1 MNNICF
7 LIAAHKN
14 HNQTMRL
21 INHLK
26 KDFDLFVHI
35 DKKSKLQIKESE
47 NVKIYKKFKVHH
59 GGFSQIVATLFL
71 MEAAFNNTKN
81 DNTKNNGKNKKDYD
95 RYIFISAQDIPLKS
109 NFEIK
114 KFFENNNKEFLSF
127 ENIRN
132 NEGLYKEMSFRMN
145 AYNFGFWYRKLLSRK
160 IRETIS
166 EIPFIKRQT
175 PENIYYGSSWW
186 NLTKNA
192 VSYILKFVEE
202 NQNYLERFKYTWG
215 SDEFFF
221 QSILMQSDLKE
232 NLENDCLR
240 YLIWQGGAPII
251 LKLNDYKNMKMG
263 GVNLF
268 ARKFDEKID
277 NEIIEKLYKDI

>member
-35 DKKSKLQIKESE
+35 DKKSKLQIEESQ
-47 NVKIYKKFKVHH
+47 NVKVYKKYKVHH

-71 MEAAFNNTKN
+71 MEEAFKSNVNNEN
-81 DNTKNNGKNKKDYD
+81 NKKGYD
-95 RYIFISAQDIPLKS
+95 RYIFISAQDIQLKS
-109 NFEIK
+109 NLEIK
-114 KFFENNNKEFLSF
+114 KFFANNDKEFLSF

-132 NEGLYKEMSFRMN
+132 NEGLYKEMSFRLN

-160 IRETIS
+160 IREIVST
-166 EIPFIKRQT
+166 IPFIKRQT
-175 PENIYYGSSWW
+175 PENIYYGSQWW

-192 VSYILKFVEE
+192 VSYILKFVKE
-202 NQNYLERFKYTWG
+202 NKNYLERFKYTWG

-221 QSILMQSDLKE
+221 QSILMQSDLKKTF
-232 NLENDCLR
+232 ENDCLR
-240 YLIWQGGAPII
+240 YLIWKGGAPIV
-251 LKLNDYKNMKMG
+251 LRLSDYDNMKIKNG

-268 ARKFDEKID
+268 ARKFDESID
-277 NEIIEKLYKDI
+277 NDIIEKLYKDIEE

>member
-35 DKKSKLQIKESE
+35 DKKSKLQIEESK
-47 NVKIYKKFKVHH
+47 NVKVYKKYKVHH

-71 MEAAFNNTKN
+71 MEEAFKSNINNEN
-81 DNTKNNGKNKKDYD
+81 NKKDYD

-109 NFEIK
+109 NLEIK
-114 KFFENNNKEFLSF
+114 KFFANNDKEFLSF

-132 NEGLYKEMSFRMN
+132 NEGLYKEMSFRLN
-145 AYNFGFWYRKLLSRK
+145 AYNFGFWHRKLLSRK
-160 IRETIS
+160 IRDIVST
-166 EIPFIKRQT
+166 IPFIKRQT

-192 VSYILKFVEE
+192 VSYILKFVKE
-202 NQNYLERFKYTWG
+202 NKNYLERFKYTWG
-215 SDEFFF
+215 SDELFF
-221 QSILMQSDLKE
+221 QSILMQSELKKTFE
-232 NLENDCLR
+232 NNCLR
-240 YLIWQGGAPII
+240 YLIWQGGAPIVF
-251 LKLNDYKNMKMG
+251 KLNDYDNFIHG
-263 GVNLF
+263 GVICSPENLT
-268 ARKFDEKID
+268 RRLIT
-277 NEIIEKLYKDI
+277 I

>member
-1 MNNICF
+1 MSKICI
-7 LIAAHKN
+7 LILAHKN
-14 HNQTMRL
+14 YNQTMRL

-35 DKKSKLQIKESE
+35 DKKSALKIDSFE
-47 NVKIYKKFKVHH
+47 NVKVYKKFKVYH
-59 GGFSQIVATLFL
+59 GGFSQIVTTLFL
-71 MEAAFNNTKN
+71 MKEAI
-81 DNTKNNGKNKKDYD
+81 KNNYD
-95 RYIFISAQDIPLKS
+95 RYIFISAQDIPLKN

-114 KFFENNNKEFLSF
+114 DFFENNDREYLSY

-132 NEGLYKEMSFRMN
+132 NEGLYKEMSFRLN

-160 IRETIS
+160 IREIIS
-166 EIPFIKRQT
+166 KIPFIKRQT

-192 VSYILKFVEE
+192 ISYILKFVVE

-221 QSILMQSDLKE
+221 QSILMQSELKNNCE
-232 NLENDCLR
+232 NNCLR
-240 YLIWQGGAPII
+240 YLIWQGGVPIVFK
-251 LKLNDYKNMKMG
+251 LKDYDNFIRG
-263 GVNLF
+263 GKSIRSKV
-268 ARKFDEKID
+268 
-277 NEIIEKLYKDI
+277 

>member
-1 MNNICF
+1 MSKICF

-14 HNQTMRL
+14 YNQTMRL

-35 DKKSKLQIKESE
+35 DKKSSLKIDSFE
-47 NVKIYKKFKVHH
+47 NVKVYKKFKVYH
-59 GGFSQIVATLFL
+59 GGFSQIVTTLFL
-71 MEAAFNNTKN
+71 MEEAI
-81 DNTKNNGKNKKDYD
+81 KNNYY
-95 RYIFISAQDIPLKS
+95 RYIFISAQDIPLKN

-114 KFFENNNKEFLSF
+114 DFFENNDREYLSY

-132 NEGLYKEMSFRMN
+132 NEGLYKEMSFRLN

-160 IRETIS
+160 IREIIS
-166 EIPFIKRQT
+166 KIPFIKRQT

-192 VSYILKFVEE
+192 ISYILKFVVE
-202 NQNYLERFKYTWG
+202 NKNYLERFKYTWG

-221 QSILMQSDLKE
+221 QSILMQSELKNNCE
-232 NLENDCLR
+232 NNCLR
-240 YLIWQGGAPII
+240 YLIWQGGVPIVFK
-251 LKLNDYKNMKMG
+251 LKDYDNFIRG
-263 GVNLF
+263 GKSIRSKV
-268 ARKFDEKID
+268 
-277 NEIIEKLYKDI
+277 

>member
-1 MNNICF
+1 MNKICF

-14 HNQTMRL
+14 YNQTMRL

-26 KDFDLFVHI
+26 KDFDLYVHI
-35 DKKSKLQIKESE
+35 DKKSALKIDSFD

-59 GGFSQIVATLFL
+59 GGFSQIIATLFL
-71 MEAAFNNTKN
+71 MEEAIKN
-81 DNTKNNGKNKKDYD
+81 DYD
-95 RYIFISAQDIPLKS
+95 RYIFISAQDVPLKN

-114 KFFENNNKEFLSF
+114 NFFENNDKEYLSYQ
-127 ENIRN
+127 NIKD
-132 NEGLYKEMSFRMN
+132 NEGLYNEMSFRLN
-145 AYNFGFWYRKLLSRK
+145 AYNLGFWYRKLLSRK

-166 EIPFIKRQT
+166 NIPFIKRQT

-192 VSYILKFVEE
+192 VSYILKFVKE

-221 QSILMQSDLKE
+221 QSILLESDLKSKC
-232 NLENDCLR
+232 ENDCLR
-240 YLIWQGGAPII
+240 YLIWQGGAPIVF
-251 LKLNDYKNMKMG
+251 KSNDYDNFIRG
-263 GVNLF
+263 GG
-268 ARKFDEKID
+268 KFVRPKI
-277 NEIIEKLYKDI
+277 

>member
-1 MNNICF
+1 MSKICI
-7 LIAAHKN
+7 LILAHKN
-14 HNQTMRL
+14 YNQTMRL

-35 DKKSKLQIKESE
+35 DKKSALKIDSFE
-47 NVKIYKKFKVHH
+47 NVKVYKKFKVYH
-59 GGFSQIVATLFL
+59 GGFSQIVTTLFL
-71 MEAAFNNTKN
+71 MEEAI
-81 DNTKNNGKNKKDYD
+81 KNNYD
-95 RYIFISAQDIPLKS
+95 RYIFISAQDIPLKN

-114 KFFENNNKEFLSF
+114 DFFENNDREYLSY

-132 NEGLYKEMSFRMN
+132 NEGFYKEMSFRLN

-160 IRETIS
+160 IREIIS
-166 EIPFIKRQT
+166 KIPFIKRQT
-175 PENIYYGSSWW
+175 PENIYYGSQWW

-192 VSYILKFVEE
+192 ISYILKFVVE
-202 NQNYLERFKYTWG
+202 NQNYLERFKYIWG

-221 QSILMQSDLKE
+221 QSILMQSELKNNCE
-232 NLENDCLR
+232 NNCLR
-240 YLIWQGGAPII
+240 YLIWRGGVPIVFK
-251 LKLNDYKNMKMG
+251 LKDYDNFIRG

-277 NEIIEKLYKDI
+277 NDIIDKLYKDIEN

>member
-1 MNNICF
+1 MSKICF

-14 HNQTMRL
+14 YNQTMRL

-35 DKKSKLQIKESE
+35 DKKSALKIDSFE
-47 NVKIYKKFKVHH
+47 NVKVYKKFKVYH
-59 GGFSQIVATLFL
+59 GGFSQIVTTLFL
-71 MEAAFNNTKN
+71 MEEAI
-81 DNTKNNGKNKKDYD
+81 KNNYD
-95 RYIFISAQDIPLKS
+95 RYIFISAQDIPLKN

-114 KFFENNNKEFLSF
+114 DFFENNDREYLSY

-132 NEGLYKEMSFRMN
+132 NEGLYKEMSFRLN

-160 IRETIS
+160 IREIVS
-166 EIPFIKRQT
+166 KIPFIKRQT
-175 PENIYYGSSWW
+175 PENIYYGSQWW

-192 VSYILKFVEE
+192 ISYILKFVVE
-202 NQNYLERFKYTWG
+202 NKNYLERFKYTWG

-221 QSILMQSDLKE
+221 QSILMQSELKNNCE
-232 NLENDCLR
+232 NNCLR
-240 YLIWQGGAPII
+240 YLIWQGGVPIVFK
-251 LKLNDYKNMKMG
+251 LKDYDNFIRG

-277 NEIIEKLYKDI
+277 NDIIDKLYKKIEN

>member
-14 HNQTMRL
+14 YNQTMRL

-81 DNTKNNGKNKKDYD
+81 NGKNKKDYD

-114 KFFENNNKEFLSF
+114 KFFENNDKEFLSF

-132 NEGLYKEMSFRMN
+132 NEGLYREMSFRMN

-202 NQNYLERFKYTWG
+202 NKNYLERFKYTWG

-263 GVNLF
+263 GGKSIRPKV
-268 ARKFDEKID
+268 R
-277 NEIIEKLYKDI
+277 

>member
-1 MNNICF
+1 
-7 LIAAHKN
+7 
-14 HNQTMRL
+14 MRL

-35 DKKSKLQIKESE
+35 DKKSALKIDSFE
-47 NVKIYKKFKVHH
+47 NVKVYKKIKVYH
-59 GGFSQIVATLFL
+59 GGFSQIVTTLFL
-71 MEAAFNNTKN
+71 MEEAI
-81 DNTKNNGKNKKDYD
+81 KNNYD
-95 RYIFISAQDIPLKS
+95 RYIFISAQDIPLKN

-114 KFFENNNKEFLSF
+114 DFFENNDREYLSY

-132 NEGLYKEMSFRMN
+132 NEGLYKEMSFRLN

-160 IRETIS
+160 IREIIS
-166 EIPFIKRQT
+166 KIPFIKRQT

-192 VSYILKFVEE
+192 ISYILKFVVE
-202 NQNYLERFKYTWG
+202 NKNYLERFKYTWG

-221 QSILMQSDLKE
+221 QSILMQSELKNNCE
-232 NLENDCLR
+232 NNCLR
-240 YLIWQGGAPII
+240 YLIWQGGVPIVFK
-251 LKLNDYKNMKMG
+251 LKDYDNFIRG

-277 NEIIEKLYKDI
+277 NDIIDKLYKKIEN

>member
-1 MNNICF
+1 MSKICI
-7 LIAAHKN
+7 LILAHKN
-14 HNQTMRL
+14 YNQTMRL

-35 DKKSKLQIKESE
+35 DKKSALKIDSFE
-47 NVKIYKKFKVHH
+47 NVKVYKKFKVYH
-59 GGFSQIVATLFL
+59 GGFSQIVTTLFL
-71 MEAAFNNTKN
+71 MEEAI
-81 DNTKNNGKNKKDYD
+81 KNNYD
-95 RYIFISAQDIPLKS
+95 RYIFISAQDIPLKN

-114 KFFENNNKEFLSF
+114 DFFENNDREYLSY

-132 NEGLYKEMSFRMN
+132 NEGFYKEMSFRLN

-160 IRETIS
+160 IREIIS
-166 EIPFIKRQT
+166 KIPFIKRQT
-175 PENIYYGSSWW
+175 PENIYYGSQWW

-192 VSYILKFVEE
+192 ISYILKFVVE

-221 QSILMQSDLKE
+221 QSILMQSELKNNCE
-232 NLENDCLR
+232 NNCLR
-240 YLIWQGGAPII
+240 YLIWQGGVPIVFK
-251 LKLNDYKNMKMG
+251 LKDYDNFIRG

-277 NEIIEKLYKDI
+277 NDIIDKLYKDIEN

>member
-1 MNNICF
+1 
-7 LIAAHKN
+7 
-14 HNQTMRL
+14 
-21 INHLK
+21 
-26 KDFDLFVHI
+26 
-35 DKKSKLQIKESE
+35 
-47 NVKIYKKFKVHH
+47 
-59 GGFSQIVATLFL
+59 
-71 MEAAFNNTKN
+71 
-81 DNTKNNGKNKKDYD
+81 
-95 RYIFISAQDIPLKS
+95 
-109 NFEIK
+109 
-114 KFFENNNKEFLSF
+114 
-127 ENIRN
+127 
-132 NEGLYKEMSFRMN
+132 MSFRMN

-160 IRETIS
+160 IREMIS

-192 VSYILKFVEE
+192 VSYILKFVKE
-202 NQNYLERFKYTWG
+202 NKNYLERFKYTWG

-277 NEIIEKLYKDI
+277 NEIIEKLYKDIEE

>member
-1 MNNICF
+1 MSKICF

-14 HNQTMRL
+14 YNQTMRL

-35 DKKSKLQIKESE
+35 DKKSALKIDSFE
-47 NVKIYKKFKVHH
+47 NVKVYKKFKVYH
-59 GGFSQIVATLFL
+59 GGFSQIVTTLFL
-71 MEAAFNNTKN
+71 MEEAI
-81 DNTKNNGKNKKDYD
+81 KNNYD
-95 RYIFISAQDIPLKS
+95 RYIFISAQDIPLKN

-114 KFFENNNKEFLSF
+114 DFFENNDREYLSY

-132 NEGLYKEMSFRMN
+132 NEGLYKEMSFRLN

-160 IRETIS
+160 IREIIS
-166 EIPFIKRQT
+166 KIPFINRQT
-175 PENIYYGSSWW
+175 PENIYYGSQWW

-192 VSYILKFVEE
+192 ISYILKFVVE
-202 NQNYLERFKYTWG
+202 NKNYLERFKYTWG

-221 QSILMQSDLKE
+221 QSILMQSELKNNCE
-232 NLENDCLR
+232 NNCLR
-240 YLIWQGGAPII
+240 YLIWQGGVPIVFK
-251 LKLNDYKNMKMG
+251 LKDYDNFIYG
-263 GVNLF
+263 EVNLF

-277 NEIIEKLYKDI
+277 NDIINKLYKKIEN